1 MCIRDRTIGLVDCGQ
16 LRIIPAHLTFL
27 YGHYC
32 PLLPTGDKLL
42 LSLVK
47 KIVDNWVMSTLR
59 PHVGPEPYPLIS

>member
-1 MCIRDRTIGLVDCGQ
+1 VAIGLVDCGQ

-47 KIVDNWVMSTLR
+47 KIVDN
-59 PHVGPEPYPLIS
+59 